1 MANGRITWQ
10 SVAAPDF
17 SGAADS
23 MEVAGSLWGE
33 AFAGLGNVGRD
44 IRGREMSE
52 AGRAAQSRAMEIMS
66 AAGGGDA
73 GVKALQGA
81 MANGGFG
88 ALGVNQNDLTEDSMA
103 NIRGLQD
110 NFLNRDKTRNEMERN
125 NVMNQGTL
133 STIATQ
139 EQLREQQEAKFEREQ
154 NVLNPRTDAAYAR
167 QQEELALLDA
177 ATELNKKATVDVATL
192 ADSTQFKSKEE
203 VRRFVLNK
211 NFDPATEAAYLR
223 AVDGIDDAH
232 WQAAPEHLEEIKNN
246 PTVVEVDRSL
256 TRMSERLDLAA
267 STDNVVRAY
276 TEAYA
281 KYEGIDDPIQDVAQ
295 RLTAENKDGD
305 STVTNWI
312 GTINDEGKALAKST
326 GLPEEVVASVIET
339 TLKSTLFGNQK
350 IDWETVNKRL
360 EAIKGAG
367 DIATVQSKIS
377 ANERNQEA
385 LASVK
390 TDLSKAY
397 NKWALAKTR
406 NDSAGQEA
414 ALAEIEKARNK
425 ASTLIEQYATKS
437 EAEAKE
443 AAITPEA
450 RAVTDQM
457 ERLLK
462 EYPGSVMPGS
472 NIPIPTPT
480 EPYLDSQPVLRNA
493 DPVSGWMDRQL
504 GRPIIDQDRKV
515 ARLDK
520 KYPLD
525 KKEAEALARALAQEQ
540 AREEAAQLARNEK
553 QAKVRKTLAG
563 PEADAYFKAMG
574 IRNLEGR

>member
-17 SGAADS
+17 DGAADS
-23 MEVAGSLWGE
+23 MEVAGSLWGK

-110 NFLNRDKTRNEMERN
+110 SFLTRDNTRNEMERN
-125 NVMNQGTL
+125 NVLNQGTL

-139 EQLREQQEAKFEREQ
+139 EQLREQNAADFEREQ
-154 NVLNPRTDAAYAR
+154 NVLNPREDAQYAR
-167 QQEELALLDA
+167 EQKDLALSDA
-177 ATELNKKATVDVATL
+177 ATELSKKATLDVATL

-211 NFDPATEAAYLR
+211 NFDPVTEAAYLR

-232 WQAAPEHLEEIKNN
+232 WQAAPEHLEEIKTN
-246 PTVVEVDRSL
+246 PNVVEVDRSL
-256 TRMSERLDLAA
+256 TRMGERLNLAS

-281 KYEGIDDPIQDVAQ
+281 KYDGITDPIQDVAQ
-295 RLTAENKDGD
+295 RLTAETKDGD
-305 STVTNWI
+305 STVANWTS
-312 GTINDEGKALAKST
+312 TINDKGKALAKST
-326 GLPEEVVASVIET
+326 GLPEEVVASVIESSLKG
-339 TLKSTLFGNQK
+339 TLIGSSQK
-350 IDWETVNKRL
+350 IDWKTVNKRL
-360 EAIKGAG
+360 EDIKGAG

-406 NDSAGQEA
+406 NDAAGQA
-414 ALAEIEKARNK
+414 AAWAEIEKARNK
-425 ASTLIEQYATKS
+425 ASTLIEKYAKKS
-437 EAEAKE
+437 EADAAE
-443 AAITPEA
+443 AAITPESKVLAEELA
-450 RAVTDQM
+450 RLEA
-457 ERLLK
+457 EN
-462 EYPGSVMPGS
+462 PGTLTSGS
-472 NIPIPTPT
+472 NIPIPTPSK
-480 EPYLDSQPVLRNA
+480 PYLDSQPLMRNA
-493 DPVSGWMDRQL
+493 DPISGWMDQKL
-504 GRPIIDQDRKV
+504 GRPIIDR
-515 ARLDK
+515 
-520 KYPLD
+520 
-525 KKEAEALARALAQEQ
+525 
-540 AREEAAQLARNEK
+540 
-553 QAKVRKTLAG
+553 
-563 PEADAYFKAMG
+563 
-574 IRNLEGR
+574 